1 MSLLDDIRATA
12 AELTAWRRDFH
23 AHPEIGR
30 EEKRTSAVVA
40 EKLKSFGLDVHE
52 GIGGYGVVAVLKGTK
67 GEGRAIG
74 LRADMDA
81 LPLTEETGCAYASQN
96 KGTMHACGH
105 DGHMTMLLGAAKWL
119 SQHRDFAGIVNFIF
133 QPAEE
138 GRGGAEAMLADRL
151 FERFPCD
158 EIYGMH
164 NQPRAASGTFVVL
177 PGAAMSG
184 ADFFEITIT
193 GKGAHG
199 SAPDKSVDPVYAG
212 SLLVQALQ
220 QIVSRNADPA
230 ETTVVSVTKFQ
241 SGFACN
247 VIPEKAVLGGC
258 TRFFDA
264 QTGKKIWSRI
274 EAVCAGIATTTGADI
289 AVKVVA
295 RAPVLTSTPEAV
307 AAMREA
313 ARRVVGSEHVVTEG
327 RPEMASEDFAFLRQK
342 VAGGFAFIG
351 NRNPGS
357 DHVLHS
363 PRFNFDDTVLPLGAA
378 YWAELA
384 LLRLGA

>member
-1 MSLLDDIRATA
+1 
-12 AELTAWRRDFH
+12 
-23 AHPEIGR
+23 
-30 EEKRTSAVVA
+30 
-40 EKLKSFGLDVHE
+40 
-52 GIGGYGVVAVLKGTK
+52 
-67 GEGRAIG
+67 
-74 LRADMDA
+74 
-81 LPLTEETGCAYASQN
+81 
-96 KGTMHACGH
+96 
-105 DGHMTMLLGAAKWL
+105 
-119 SQHRDFAGIVNFIF
+119 
-133 QPAEE
+133 
-138 GRGGAEAMLADRL
+138 
-151 FERFPCD
+151 
-158 EIYGMH
+158 
-164 NQPRAASGTFVVL
+164 
-177 PGAAMSG
+177 MSG

-230 ETTVVSVTKFQ
+230 ETTVVSATKFQ

-274 EAVCAGIATTTGADI
+274 EAVCAGIAATTGADI

-363 PRFNFDDTVLPLGAA
+363 PRFNFDDTVLPIGAA

>member
-119 SQHRDFAGIVNFIF
+119 SQHRDFAGTVNFIF

-184 ADFFEITIT
+184 L
-193 GKGAHG
+193 
-199 SAPDKSVDPVYAG
+199 APPPIR
-212 SLLVQALQ
+212 LQALQ

-274 EAVCAGIATTTGADI
+274 EAVCAGIAATTGADI

-307 AAMREA
+307 AAMR
-313 ARRVVGSEHVVTEG
+313 
-327 RPEMASEDFAFLRQK
+327 AFLRQK